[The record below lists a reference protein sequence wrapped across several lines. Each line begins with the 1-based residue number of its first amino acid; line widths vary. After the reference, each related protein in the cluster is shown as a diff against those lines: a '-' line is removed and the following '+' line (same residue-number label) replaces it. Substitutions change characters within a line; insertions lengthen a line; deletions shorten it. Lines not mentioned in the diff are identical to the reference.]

1 MNAAVAHARLLLD
14 VVSMKMFVWV
24 LGHNGE
30 LLDSQP
36 PNSSEPNF
44 IANRWVIFIPA
55 AFRQGAASLALVSAL
70 GSDFVLASVVLRES
84 ALEPA
89 GLESEC
95 S

>member
-1 MNAAVAHARLLLD
+1 
-14 VVSMKMFVWV
+14 
-24 LGHNGE
+24 
-30 LLDSQP
+30 
-36 PNSSEPNF
+36 
-44 IANRWVIFIPA
+44 
-55 AFRQGAASLALVSAL
+55 LVSAL